1 MKKIKEKI
9 ENAMLRAKL
18 AMTRFATEER
28 GDTNFVSIAII
39 LVIVI
44 TVAIAFIAMKDQV
57 LGWLTDSVDEL
68 GGALGK

>member
-9 ENAMLRAKL
+9 NSALLRGKL
-18 AMTRFATEER
+18 AMDRFLTEER

-44 TVAIAFIAMKDQV
+44 TVAIVFIALKDKV
-57 LGWLTDSVDEL
+57 LGWLNDAIADL
-68 GGALGK
+68 GKALGK